1 MSAFAQSFD
10 PNERVYV
17 KIHVASGDVVG
28 RQVQPYPGIDEIE
41 PLEHERPVRQ
51 GIADPLEA
59 YR

>member
-1 MSAFAQSFD
+1 MSAFVQSFD

-28 RQVQPYPGIDEIE
+28 RQVQPYPSIDEIE
-41 PLEHERPVRQ
+41 PMELERPVRQ
-51 GIADPLEA
+51 AVADPLEA